1 MAISTPEARICI
13 AIEEIRSY
21 FQQDGGDIEF
31 VRFED
36 GVVYLRLQGRCVGCP
51 QGMCMLYQTILE
63 HVQQVV
69 PEVLSVQRVTEENL

>member
-1 MAISTPEARICI
+1 MAISTPEVRIRL

-31 VRFED
+31 VRFEG

-69 PEVLSVQRVTEENL
+69 PEVTSVQNVPAETI